1 MKQLLIYCK
10 VAAVVVLASPAILS
24 ITDFQVQNHAMQNDN
39 KTLTST
45 VNVNNEYLNENLL
58 NYSKVTSENIDS
70 FYQSWPKNNV
80 QNNTYSD
87 VYPADQGFT
96 GVPKVRFGGGMFLDT
111 QQFQTAYAKKLN
123 GQLFGDGNFA
133 SYNEAIP
140 QQNTNP
146 NDDKM
151 TQFSPGLTNKADD
164 LSNLGFAGNNENGNF
179 KWNLQNAQAN
189 STDLDNIVNGS
200 DFNLTPNVNR
210 YMKNGKVY
218 TKQSLEKKTFTDI
231 INKELYDW
239 YWTTWSKK
247 YNDRP
252 TAEYNLTQAQKWQN
266 FLIRSKLDNALKLD
280 LSLAWN
286 QLVDD
291 KTINDM
297 YDYAAVV
304 LGAISFLAFANP
316 STTGLAWGAWA
327 TSDAFSYLWPN
338 ALEAEKVEKAFRNY
352 VSPALNQ
359 TFWYNLFDKYLGTP
373 DAKSGLINQYY
384 NQYKELPSDIKLNNF
399 DFYMPFQS
407 LDFASQMNHS
417 TTKDPHGYDA
427 WTYDSTSNFT
437 QGVNLD
443 LQLGMNFT
451 LSRKDSNTNSLM
463 NELRHLTS
471 LLDIYANYK
480 APYTADH
487 NITQIRTTIRAY
499 DAKLGALTPDLTFKG
514 TIKQGV
520 TNNLEVYYKGIDQNF
535 TLPLKTL

>member
-1 MKQLLIYCK
+1 MKNILLYCK
-10 VAAVVVLASPAILS
+10 ITAVVVLTTPAILS
-24 ITDFQVQNHAMQNDN
+24 ITNFQVQNHAMQNDN

-45 VNVNNEYLNENLL
+45 VNVNNAYLNAHLL
-58 NYSKVTSENIDS
+58 NNSKVPSENIDS

-111 QQFQTAYAKKLN
+111 QQFQTAYAKKLH
-123 GQLFGDGNFA
+123 GSLFGDGNFA

-140 QQNTNP
+140 QRDTNS

-151 TQFSPGLTNKADD
+151 AQFSPGLTNKADD
-164 LSNLGFAGNNENGNF
+164 LSNVGFQGNSENGHF

-189 STDLDNIVNGS
+189 KTDLDNIVNGS

-239 YWTTWSKK
+239 YWTTWAKE
-247 YNDRP
+247 YDNRL
-252 TAEYNLTQAQKWQN
+252 TAEYNLNQAQKWQN
-266 FLIRSKLDNALKLD
+266 YLIRSKLNNALKLD
-280 LSLAWN
+280 LSLAYN
-286 QLVDD
+286 QLVGD
-291 KTINDM
+291 KTVNE
-297 YDYAAVV
+297 YDYSAVALEV
-304 LGAISFLAFANP
+304 ISLLAFM
-316 STTGLAWGAWA
+316 SDQTEGLAYTAWVA
-327 TSDAFSYLWPN
+327 SDAFSYLWPN

-399 DFYMPFQS
+399 DFYMPFKS
-407 LDFASQMNHS
+407 LDFTSNMKH
-417 TTKDPHGYDA
+417 TTTQGPHGYDA

-451 LSRKDSNTNSLM
+451 LSRKDSDTTSLV

-480 APYTADH
+480 APYTGQN
-487 NITQIRTTIRAY
+487 NISEIRSIIKGY
-499 DAKLGALTPDLTFKG
+499 DAKLGKLTPDLNFKG
-514 TIKQGV
+514 DIKQGV
-520 TNNLEVYYKGIDQNF
+520 TNYLEVYYQGIDQNF